1 MVIATNKAWLS
12 SPCWGLTFFFH
23 LLFVCVFKGLMPTW
37 GISLFWG
44 TCHLPHL
51 FHLQLYIPKSPCHTT
66 RTALNP
72 QCHSRGSQV
81 LRYPAIEIS
90 LQPSEVVQGDSIE
103 QSYIFP
109 NTKVSQV
116 HSVHRE
122 DTNMFLG
129 QNLSIFRSKKDNFD
143 SPAEECGLFS
153 INYKIYPLQVSL
165 LMERF

>member
-1 MVIATNKAWLS
+1 MSYYKNS
-12 SPCWGLTFFFH
+12 SQ
-23 LLFVCVFKGLMPTW
+23 
-37 GISLFWG
+37 S
-44 TCHLPHL
+44 
-51 FHLQLYIPKSPCHTT
+51 
-66 RTALNP
+66 

-109 NTKVSQV
+109 NTK
-116 HSVHRE
+116 
-122 DTNMFLG
+122 DTSNMFLG